1 MVTEI
6 MVGKMKLKSNIAALR
21 DEAGLT
27 QLDLSRL
34 VGVTET
40 TIANWEKGRSG
51 LEWIER
57 LIRLCKALNCAPE
70 DLLDLTVPASA
81 EASDPSLADLRQLL
95 GTTHRSPAT
104 AVGAKPTSPDREAR
118 E

>member
-1 MVTEI
+1 MDSTKPQSKI
-6 MVGKMKLKSNIAALR
+6 SQLR
-21 DEAGLT
+21 EQAELT
-27 QLDLSRL
+27 QLELSQL

-57 LIRLCKALNCAPE
+57 LIRLCNALDCQPQ
-70 DLLDLTVPASA
+70 DLIEYIPAA
-81 EASDPSLADLRQLL
+81 ESSEPQAKPKTKTLSQLRQLL
-95 GTTHRSPAT
+95 NTDRPPQSNP
-104 AVGAKPTSPDREAR
+104 AKPTIQSNGLEVG

>member
-1 MVTEI
+1 MVAE
-6 MVGKMKLKSNIAALR
+6 MKLKSNIAALR

-27 QLDLSRL
+27 QLELSRL

-70 DLLDLTVPASA
+70 ELLALAVSDSA
-81 EASDPSLADLRQLL
+81 ETSDPSLADLRQLL
-95 GTTHRSPAT
+95 GTTKRSPAT
-104 AVGAKPTSPDREAR
+104 AVGVDLTSPEREAR
-118 E
+118 G